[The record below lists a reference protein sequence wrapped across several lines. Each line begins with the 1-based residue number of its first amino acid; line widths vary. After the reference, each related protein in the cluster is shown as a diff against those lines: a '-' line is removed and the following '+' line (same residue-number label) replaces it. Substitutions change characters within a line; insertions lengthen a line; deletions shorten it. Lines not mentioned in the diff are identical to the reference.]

1 MWRHSNKQQKIID
14 YPSREAKMWKS
25 FFFLHFVNRM
35 WSSRVREFFFC
46 GTSRHREQRKN
57 QIGKTCSQ
65 PFFKSFWT
73 TFAIFIFNRSFFLIF
88 QWFRRVVCWALNQ
101 WQHLRVEHLVPHP
114 PKIVQNHFFA
124 ISNNFCGKRFFSFD
138 KKSKWQKNYFV
149 LVWWKK
155 NPSKNSPNSRPSVPN
170 WACSIHSP
178 RIQKQK
184 KWYRNER
191 NANRVKQK
199 NNKHFFVFISYLIGR
214 NHVFRNQSTRGGGEW
229 SKQLINL
236 A

>member
-1 MWRHSNKQQKIID
+1 MGEHQTGKIFCYIKHIFCSGCFAMWRHSNKQQKIID

-155 NPSKNSPNSRPSVPN
+155 K
-170 WACSIHSP
+170 SIEKFPQLPPECTKLSMFHSFTAHTEA
-178 RIQKQK
+178 K
-184 KWYRNER
+184 EM
-191 NANRVKQK
+191 
-199 NNKHFFVFISYLIGR
+199 IS
-214 NHVFRNQSTRGGGEW
+214 
-229 SKQLINL
+229 
-236 A
+236 